1 MLDDEELSEAH
12 DLATQTV
19 RLLEDSFDMLVRT
32 VQLVGESV
40 HADELSED
48 LDFWRD
54 CSRVSGARYRD
65 RINGYNRDWFETKHE
80 GEAEAR
86 VYALVKQKWNDA
98 IDSVRGLLAQD

>member
-1 MLDDEELSEAH
+1 LDDG
-12 DLATQTV
+12 
-19 RLLEDSFDMLVRT
+19 FDALVRT
-32 VQLVGESV
+32 VQFVGESV

-54 CSRVSGARYRD
+54 CSRVSGSGYRD
-65 RINGYNRDWFETKHE
+65 RINSYNRDWFETKYG

-98 IDSVRGLLAQD
+98 IDSVRGLLARD